1 MSDVLMLSAIVM
13 LVLLFLKV
21 PVYIAVL
28 GGSMVYFV
36 LNPDINAVVFAQ
48 QAIIGTEKISLMA
61 IPFFIC
67 AGIFMNYTGV
77 TKRIMDFCEV
87 VTGRLPGGLAQVNV
101 LLSSVMGGL
110 SGSNAGDDKEGLLPG
125 VFQRGYGSFLYDHSA
140 DPPGNRHDPL
150 RMYCQRIHR

>member
-61 IPFFIC
+61 TPFFIC

-101 LLSSVMGGL
+101 LLSTVMGGL
-110 SGSNAGDDKEGLLPG
+110 SGSNIARRGHGVQNDGAGDDKEGLLPG
-125 VFQRGYGSFLYDHSA
+125 VFQRGYGQL
-140 DPPGNRHDPL
+140 PL
-150 RMYCQRIHR
+150 

>member
-77 TKRIMDFCEV
+77 
-87 VTGRLPGGLAQVNV
+87 Q
-101 LLSSVMGGL
+101 
-110 SGSNAGDDKEGLLPG
+110 SGSWTSVRLSLAVFPAVLP
-125 VFQRGYGSFLYDHSA
+125 R
-140 DPPGNRHDPL
+140 
-150 RMYCQRIHR
+150 